1 MLDAELDR
9 VVADG
14 GVSDRELDA
23 AKGHLTGSMAL
34 GLESS
39 SSRMHRLGRSELT
52 LGEIPTLDELVDAV
66 ERGHAGRRGRVVD
79 RVFDGTD
86 RTLTVVGPFDAA
98 DFRRRSTFAS

>member
-1 MLDAELDR
+1 
-9 VVADG
+9 
-14 GVSDRELDA
+14 
-23 AKGHLTGSMAL
+23 MAL

-66 ERGHAGRRGRVVD
+66 NAVTPADVSRVVK
-79 RVFDGTD
+79 RVFADTD

-98 DFRRRSTFAS
+98 DFR